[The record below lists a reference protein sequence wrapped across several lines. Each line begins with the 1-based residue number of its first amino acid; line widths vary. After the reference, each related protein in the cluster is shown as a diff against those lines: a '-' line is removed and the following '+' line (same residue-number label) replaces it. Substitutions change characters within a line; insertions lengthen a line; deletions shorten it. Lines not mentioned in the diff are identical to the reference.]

1 MFKKKEENPEK
12 SPEKKSVKKPEVPA
26 VKRGIATVLE
36 FTGKEGGVC
45 HVLVEIAGVYSDFKV
60 GQVFEIK

>member
-1 MFKKKEENPEK
+1 MFKKKEEK
-12 SPEKKSVKKPEVPA
+12 PEKKSVEKPEVPV
-26 VKRGIATVLE
+26 VKKGIATVLE
-36 FTGKEGGVC
+36 FTAKEGGVC